1 MWVKCET
8 FESLLKFWRMYMQ
21 LYLRNRRLHI
31 ISLLSKINRDTEIE
45 ISIMISSLWDV
56 QIKKTTR
63 KNGSVLSVR
72 TDFSGSPLWKC
83 IESWIKELVWTDI
96 SFAPVH
102 HCEDFSLHIWMCVLL
117 SSVICCLV
125 TFHKKK
131 KKNDQRGFLRFRNN
145 LFVYSQFSW
154 CCIAFWAPQH
164 IFRIFVSNSMKDIK
178 AF

>member
-21 LYLRNRRLHI
+21 HLRNRRLHI

-131 KKNDQRGFLRFRNN
+131 KKKWPKGFSA
-145 LFVYSQFSW
+145 V
-154 CCIAFWAPQH
+154 
-164 IFRIFVSNSMKDIK
+164 
-178 AF
+178 